1 MASFSYLVKEELISL
16 EELNKKEFLE
26 GIFQVNAGINLSSTG
41 LSLEY
46 KTKNE
51 NIALKIK
58 EIIKD
63 LYKVDSVITSYREV
77 RLNKDMVY
85 LLTINQNANFIIRDL
100 KLMQAKGDTGYS
112 LKKDIVDEEKRISY
126 LKGSF
131 LSTGSVNDPQTF
143 TYHLEIQAFN
153 TIVASNIKD
162 LLNSFDLNAK
172 VSQNR
177 RGYIVYLKSAEKIS
191 DFIRIIGASEALLH
205 FENLRIEKDL
215 SNSINRVINCEV
227 ANQKK
232 VEEASKRQL
241 LEIEKVLEYYK
252 DNIPK
257 SAMEALILRKENPE
271 DSLQELSDKSEERFG
286 YYISRSALN
295 HRLKAIHDLYTSIPN
310 KEA

>member
-131 LSTGSVNDPQTF
+131 LPTGSVNNPQTF

-191 DFIRIIGASEALLH
+191 DFIRIIGASDALLH

>member
-1 MASFSYLVKEELISL
+1 MSSYSYQVKNELITL
-16 EELNKKEFLE
+16 EELNIKEFLE
-26 GIFQVNAGINLSSTG
+26 GIFQVNASINLSSTG

-58 EIIKD
+58 DMIKE
-63 LYKVDSVITSYREV
+63 LYKVDSIITSYKEKK
-77 RLNKDMVY
+77 LNKDTVY
-85 LLTINQNANFIIRDL
+85 ILSINQNANFIIRDL
-100 KLMQAKGDTGYS
+100 KLMQAKGDTQYS
-112 LKKDIVDEEKRISY
+112 LKKDIVEDDKRISY

-131 LSTGSVNDPQTF
+131 ISTGSVNNPETF
-143 TYHLEIQAFN
+143 TYHLEIQTFN
-153 TIVASNIKD
+153 TIVASNIRD

-172 VSQNR
+172 ISQNR

-191 DFIRIIGASEALLH
+191 DFIRLIGASEALLQ

-241 LEIEKVLEYYK
+241 YEIEKVLEYCK
-252 DNIPK
+252 DSITP
-257 SAMEALILRKENPE
+257 SAMEALILRQENPE
-271 DSLQELSDKSEERFG
+271 DSLQELSNKSEDRFG
-286 YYISRSALN
+286 HYISRSALN
-295 HRLKAIHDLYTSIPN
+295 HRLKAIHELYTNIPN
-310 KEA
+310 DKM